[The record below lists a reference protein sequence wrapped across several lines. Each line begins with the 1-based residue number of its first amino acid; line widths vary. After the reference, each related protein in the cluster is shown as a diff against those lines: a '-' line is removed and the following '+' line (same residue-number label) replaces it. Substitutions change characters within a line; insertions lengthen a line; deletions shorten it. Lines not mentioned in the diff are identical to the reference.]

1 MNFFCKSVIISY
13 ALLLTMASLVSAEEK
28 TSLEVI
34 SKENSR
40 LPLQELR
47 RFTDA
52 FSHIRKHYVEEV
64 SDQELFDLAIHGMLT
79 GLDPHSSYLEPKEF
93 EELQEDTSGEFGG
106 LGIEIDQD
114 GGFIRVVTPI
124 DDSPAKAAGIQAG
137 DLIIKLDGDSVRGMS
152 IEESIDVM
160 RGAPGTKLDLEVI
173 SEGSNSPKKIIVV
186 RDIIKVPSVR
196 SRELEPGFAY
206 IRIAQF
212 QAKTGDETKAA
223 IQTFLDGDNT
233 LNGIVLDLRNNPG
246 GVLTAATE
254 VTEAVQDGGLVVYT
268 EGRSS
273 ADRSDLLAADGDMT
287 KGVPVVVLIN
297 GGSASASEIVAGSLQ
312 DHKRAIIMG
321 TDSFGKGSVQA
332 VIQVSEDHAIKLTTA
347 LYFTPEGRSI
357 QALGIKPDIE
367 VARAKVEVIKGRNFT
382 EADLSGHLKNAN
394 GKEESKGKDRRKE
407 QAESLLQ
414 RDNQLYEALSLLKG
428 LHIID
433 QGKKQLAETKIEQAM
448 AELDLA
454 EPTGEPLLPAQP

>member
-1 MNFFCKSVIISY
+1 MNFFSKSVIISF
-13 ALLLTMASLVSAEEK
+13 AMLLTIASVANAELTT
-28 TSLEVI
+28 TSEVAT
-34 SKENSR
+34 EDNSR

-79 GLDPHSSYLEPKEF
+79 GLDPHSNYLEPKEF

-114 GGFIRVVTPI
+114 DGFIRVVTPI

-152 IEESIDVM
+152 IEESIEVM
-160 RGAPGTKLDLEVI
+160 RGAPGTKLELEVI
-173 SEGSNSPKKIIVV
+173 SEGSNRPTKITVL

-212 QAKTGDETKAA
+212 QAKTGDETKDA
-223 IQTFLDGDNT
+223 IQNFLDSDNA
-233 LNGIVLDLRNNPG
+233 LKGIVLDLRNNPG
-246 GVLTAATE
+246 GVLSAAAE
-254 VTEAVQDGGLVVYT
+254 VAEAVQDGGLVVYT

-273 ADRSDLLAADGDMT
+273 ADRTDLFAADGDMT

-321 TDSFGKGSVQA
+321 SDSFGKGSVQA

-367 VARAKVEVIKGRNFT
+367 VARAKVEVIKGRNLT

-394 GKEESKGKDRRKE
+394 GKQQSKGEERRKD

-433 QGKKQLAETKIEQAM
+433 QGKKQLAQTKIDRAV
-448 AELDLA
+448 AELDFT
-454 EPTGEPLLPAQP
+454 EPTGEPRLPAQP